1 MRKGV
6 LQVGLELEFEKPI
19 REMKDKIAELKRFM
33 DEKDIDLSGEV
44 DQLEERLVALE
55 KETYGKLSPWERV
68 QIAREFTRPTT
79 LDYIP
84 LLFEDFL
91 ECHGDRLFGDDAA
104 IVAGIAKFHGRPVTV
119 IGEQRGRDT
128 KENIQRNFGMPH
140 PEGYRKA
147 LRMMKQANKFHRPI
161 ITFID
166 TKGAF
171 PGKAAEERGQSEAIA
186 RNLYEMSGLGVPVIS
201 VVIGEGASG
210 GALAIGVGNQ
220 ILMLENSWYSV
231 ISPEGAAALLW
242 KDASQA
248 EKAAET
254 MKITGMDL
262 KKLGIIDKLIPEVLG
277 GAHHDPKKQSELI
290 DTALS
295 AALTE
300 LDKMNSTE
308 LQQQRRLKYR
318 KIGDFDTIKN
328 QTQDQSGFTYLSIK
342 KS

>member
-1 MRKGV
+1 MGP
-6 LQVGLELEFEKPI
+6 ELEFEKPVN
-19 REMKDKIAELKRFM
+19 ELKDKISELKQFM
-33 DEKDIDLSGEV
+33 DEKDIDLSDE
-44 DQLEERLVALE
+44 LSRLQNRLAALE
-55 KETYGKLSPWERV
+55 KETYSHLTPWQRV
-68 QIAREFTRPTT
+68 QIARDLKRPTT

-84 LLFEDFL
+84 LLFESFI
-91 ECHGDRLFGDDAA
+91 ECHGDRLYGDDAA

-119 IGEQRGRDT
+119 IGEQRGRNT
-128 KENIQRNFGMPH
+128 KENIMRNFGSPN

-147 LRMMKQANKFHRPI
+147 LRLMKQADKFHRPI

-171 PGKAAEERGQSEAIA
+171 PGKTAEEHGQSEAIA
-186 RNLYEMSGLGVPVIS
+186 RNLFEMSGLTVPLIS

-210 GALAIGVGNQ
+210 GALAIGVGNK

-242 KDASQA
+242 KDSGQA

-254 MKITGMDL
+254 MKITGSDL

-290 DTALS
+290 GDALEETLS
-295 AALTE
+295 E
-300 LDKMNSTE
+300 LDHLTGGQVRE
-308 LQQQRRLKYR
+308 QRLAKYR
-318 KIGDFDTIKN
+318 AIGDFDTIHGHAAN
-328 QTQDQSGFTYLSIK
+328 HSAFSYSTIK
-342 KS
+342 Q